1 MKSLCFFERRITLQY
16 NARFGATAA
25 VTPLKATCEYERKYP
40 AECLVKAAADAK
52 PPAVVCKRRKRGGEI
67 RKALQQRTARQDL

>member
-1 MKSLCFFERRITLQY
+1 MKSLYFFERRITLQY

-40 AECLVKAAADAK
+40 AERLVEAAADAK
-52 PPAVVCKRRKRGGEI
+52 PPAVRGNAGKCSAIGKRKKTE
-67 RKALQQRTARQDL
+67 K